1 MVSLKNFTAEI
12 ENTFSNFSE
21 TGDIDRVSILTW
33 VISCLR
39 EMGKNICDQR
49 EGFVEIKNS
58 QGNLPETF
66 KSLILALK
74 LRPEGCQILGD
85 KSKAEK
91 SYIYKQRIEQPAYFD
106 WVTHEYVTNCK
117 TKIITEK
124 VIMDTEAAEFYY
136 SPELLSV
143 VKGFKKDSFD
153 VDCVNI
159 RPGIR
164 EAYSHNISIQ
174 GRTIQTNFREP
185 CRLYVQY
192 NSLPCDEENQLVLP
206 EYTTGD
212 FVKYVENYV
221 KIKIAENLILNNKNT
236 NGGLQSLLQM
246 WLQQNVMLRNAAKS
260 ECNYHGL
267 PTGWNKGYKRKLQI
281 EQSMFN
287 LPKF

>member
-1 MVSLKNFTAEI
+1 MITMKEFYSEVESTFQNFT
-12 ENTFSNFSE
+12 E
-21 TGDIDRVSILTW
+21 TGDIDRLGIKNW

-192 NSLPCDEENQLVLP
+192 NSLPCDEEGEICIP
-206 EYTTGD
+206 SFTTESILAWIENV
-212 FVKYVENYV
+212 VKL
-221 KIKIAENLILNNKNT
+221 KIAENLILNNKVT
-236 NGGLQSLLQM
+236 NGGLQALMQM
-246 WLQQNVMLRNAAKS
+246 WMQQNVMLRNAAKS
-260 ECNYHGL
+260 ESNWSGLSNNFSKNY
-267 PTGWNKGYKRKLQI
+267 KKRLEI
-281 EQSMFN
+281 EASQFN
-287 LPKF
+287 LPKR

>member
-1 MVSLKNFTAEI
+1 MVLFSEFVAEV
-12 ENTFSNFSE
+12 ENTFQNFTE
-21 TGDIDRVSILTW
+21 TNDIDRISIKSW

-39 EMGKNICDQR
+39 EMGKNICDRR

-74 LRPEGCQILGD
+74 LKPEGCQILGD
-85 KSKAEK
+85 KNKAEK

-106 WVTHEYVTNCK
+106 WVTNEYVTNCK
-117 TKIITEK
+117 TKIVTEK

-136 SPELLSV
+136 TSELLSV

-159 RPGIR
+159 NPMLR
-164 EAYSHNISIQ
+164 ESYPSQININ
-174 GRTIQTNFREP
+174 GRTIQTNFPTGRIY
-185 CRLYVQY
+185 LQY
-192 NSLPCDEENQLVLP
+192 NSLPTDEEGEIYLP
-206 EYTTGD
+206 EFSTGD

-221 KIKIAENLILNNKNT
+221 KIKIAENLILNNKNPT
-236 NGGLQSLLQM
+236 GVSQMLPM

-260 ECNYHGL
+260 ECNWNGL
-267 PTGWNKGYKRKLQI
+267 SKNFGKNYKRRLQI
-281 EQSMFN
+281 EASYYN
-287 LPKF
+287 LPRR